1 MGGYKSLEESKK
13 QGEQLGK
20 IDAPLNKKLQKVKW
34 GAIKVKKLFD
44 ISNTLSFNTDM
55 LVDGDE
61 YDYITRTS
69 LNQGIL
75 QTTGF
80 VNSEN
85 VNSAGCWSLGLL
97 QMDFFYRKKPWYAGQ
112 FVRKVLPKFEVSES
126 AILFFS
132 TLLNG
137 LKRKLLTVLVR
148 DVDKTFLNSTIQVP
162 TTDNGDIDF
171 GFIAEFVAELEAQRV
186 AELETYLRVTGL
198 KDYTLTAE
206 EQDVIA
212 KYSHIKFED
221 FKVTEVFNIKNSGN
235 ILSRDIVENSGN
247 IPYLCASA
255 DNNAVSSYIS
265 YDEQFMD
272 EGNCVFIGGKTFVVT
287 YQENDFFSNDSH
299 NLILHLIDKTK
310 RNKHNQ
316 LFLTTCINKSLKH
329 KYSWGDSISSKKI
342 KNDSVTLPVKNG
354 KIDYAIMGTLISA
367 IQKLVIKDVVTY
379 ADRKIAATREVI
391 DK

>member
-1 MGGYKSLEESKK
+1 M
-13 QGEQLGK
+13 LGK
-20 IDAPLNKKLQKVKW
+20 IDTPLNQKLQQVKW
-34 GAIKVKKLFD
+34 GEYRVGDLFD
-44 ISNTLSFNTDM
+44 INNTLSFNANV

-61 YDYITRTS
+61 YDYVTRTS

-80 VNSEN
+80 VNNEN
-85 VNSAGCWSLGLL
+85 INQAGVWSLGLL
-97 QMDFFYRKKPWYAGQ
+97 QMDFFYRRKPWYAGQ
-112 FVRKVLPKFEVSES
+112 FVRKIIPKFEITSS
-126 AILFFS
+126 AILFFT
-132 TLLNG
+132 TLLNR
-137 LKRKLLTVLVR
+137 LKKTLLAVLVR
-148 DVDKTFLNSTIQVP
+148 DVDKTFLNSIIQVP
-162 TTDNGDIDF
+162 INENNDIDF
-171 GFIAEFVAELEAQRV
+171 KFIAEFVAELEAQRV
-186 AELETYLRVTGL
+186 AELETYLQVSGL
-198 KDYTLTAE
+198 KDYRLTTE
-206 EQDVIA
+206 EQEVIA
-212 KYSHIKFED
+212 QYNHIKFED

-265 YDEQFMD
+265 YDKRFMD